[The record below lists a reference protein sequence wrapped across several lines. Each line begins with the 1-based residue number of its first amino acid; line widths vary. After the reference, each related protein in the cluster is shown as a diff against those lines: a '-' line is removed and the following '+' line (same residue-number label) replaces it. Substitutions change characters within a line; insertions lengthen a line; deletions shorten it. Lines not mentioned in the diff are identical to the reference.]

1 MVLDV
6 VDHVGGVND
15 GRKLT
20 PQRRIRATASAQG
33 QLSRRVD
40 RTAFDQCASD
50 QRAFDRRVV
59 GYGDHYADHYAE
71 HDIHRRGRVG
81 EVAPAAV

>member
-33 QLSRRVD
+33 QLSRRGD
-40 RTAFDQCASD
+40 RTAFDQRAS
-50 QRAFDRRVV
+50 DRRVDD
-59 GYGDHYADHYAE
+59 YGDHRADHYAE
-71 HDIHRRGRVG
+71 HDVPRPGRVG
-81 EVAPAAV
+81 EDAPA